1 MCLLDDV
8 SQLATIH
15 YNYTYSPAPQGTS
28 EENMEDAKAH
38 IDATVTQLFYTS
50 NMFHD
55 LFYRC
60 VLFLLLTRQTFLTL
74 MSIATASRRKR
85 ATSSNTTLGVEVK
98 KGTL

>member
-1 MCLLDDV
+1 MHGCITAVRRAASLVVVSAGAWFGFHFCDPMYLLDDV

-15 YNYTYSPAPQGTS
+15 YNYPYSPAPQSTS
-28 EENMEDAKAH
+28 EENMEDAMAH

-60 VLFLLLTRQTFLTL
+60 VLFLPLTRQF
-74 MSIATASRRKR
+74 S
-85 ATSSNTTLGVEVK
+85 
-98 KGTL
+98 